1 MTTMKLFCTT
11 TLFSVLTIGLFGQ
24 TVDSL
29 GLDNNPRLNKVEAD
43 YFNNEFKDQRN
54 NFDFVDKKVA
64 FITGSSAGKHLTK
77 TEYFNEVKSRLKG
90 NYGMT
95 HSAIFLTHEEKIK
108 SGGYDVVI
116 ASWVKLL
123 TDKRRRQIISELKI
137 LNKDS

>member
-1 MTTMKLFCTT
+1 MKFYIT

-29 GLDNNPRLNKVEAD
+29 GLDNNPRLNKYEAE

-54 NFDFVDKKVA
+54 SFDFLDKKAA

-77 TEYFNEVKSRLKG
+77 VDYFNEVKSRLKD

-95 HSAIFLTHEEKIK
+95 HSAIFLADEEKIK
-108 SGGYDVVI
+108 SGGYDVVV

-123 TDKRRRQIISELKI
+123 TDKRRRQIIYELKI
-137 LNKDS
+137 LNRDN

>member
-1 MTTMKLFCTT
+1 MKFYIAA
-11 TLFSVLTIGLFGQ
+11 LFSVLTIGLFGQ

-29 GLDNNPRLNKVEAD
+29 GIDNNPRLNKFEAD
-43 YFNNEFKDQRN
+43 YFNKEFKDQKN
-54 NFDFVDKKVA
+54 NFDFVGKKAA

-77 TEYFNEVKSRLKG
+77 VDYFEEVKSRLKD

-95 HSAIFLTHEEKIK
+95 HSSIFLTDDEKIK
-108 SGGYDVVI
+108 SGGYDVLV

-137 LNKDS
+137 VKNKNS